1 MKSLQRFMN
10 NKEQYFEQLHNDLK
24 DKIYRL
30 CLGFMGNTTDA
41 DDLFQEVLIKIWNNL
56 DNFREESSINTW
68 VYRITTNTALFS
80 LNKINKARK
89 NHTNLIPKNL
99 ITENNQENV
108 FFEQDK
114 INKLYQAIS
123 SLKEIDRII
132 ISLLLE
138 DNSYKE
144 IADITG
150 INISNVGVRINRVKK
165 ILVKKI

>member
-1 MKSLQRFMN
+1 MN
-10 NKEQYFEQLHNDLK
+10 NKEEFFEQTYNSLK

-30 CLGFMGNTTDA
+30 CLGFMGNTSDA

-68 VYRITTNTALFS
+68 VYRISTNTALMS
-80 LNKINKARK
+80 INKINKSKSKYTNQLPDNLK
-89 NHTNLIPKNL
+89 NEISQVNDIV
-99 ITENNQENV
+99 Q
-108 FFEQDK
+108 QDK
-114 INKLYQAIS
+114 VKQLYQAIS

-144 IADITG
+144 IAEITG
-150 INISNVGVRINRVKK
+150 ISISNVGVKINRIKK
-165 ILVKKI
+165 ILSKKIQ

>member
-1 MKSLQRFMN
+1 MN
-10 NKEQYFEQLHNDLK
+10 NKEEFFEQTYNSLK

-30 CLGFMGNTTDA
+30 CLGFMGNTSDA

-68 VYRITTNTALFS
+68 VYRISTNTALMS
-80 LNKINKARK
+80 INKINKSKSKYTNQLPDNLK
-89 NHTNLIPKNL
+89 NEISQVNDIV
-99 ITENNQENV
+99 Q
-108 FFEQDK
+108 QDK
-114 INKLYQAIS
+114 VKQLYQAIS

-144 IADITG
+144 IAEITG
-150 INISNVGVRINRVKK
+150 ISISNVGVKINRIKK
-165 ILVKKI
+165 ILSQKIQ